1 MENDQLSPPDI
12 TSLLMKH
19 KTNIKTTL
27 NAVNIGIIQSFD
39 AAKQTATIKVAIKV
53 VRDVKPDGTKTLTE
67 HPLLLKVPVMMLFG
81 GNSFL
86 SMPIVAGDTCILL
99 FNDRDIDNW
108 LVNGGSQIPNSR
120 RTHDISDAIA
130 IVGLRDFQH
139 SITDYL
145 TGGIRLQFAG
155 NSKID
160 LTNNAINSLAALFTH
175 TGNVKVVG
183 DVRIEGGLTVTGTV
197 TGISG
202 GGFDVNTDITQA
214 TGKVLKAGNGA
225 TGTFNIV
232 TVADGIVTGG
242 S

>member
-1 MENDQLSPPDI
+1 MENDQLAPPDL
-12 TSLLMKH
+12 TSLLLKH
-19 KTNIKTTL
+19 KTNVKTTL
-27 NAVNIGIIQSFD
+27 NAVNIGIIQSFN

-67 HPLLLKVPVMMLFG
+67 HPLLLQVPVMTLFG
-81 GNSFL
+81 GGSFL

-108 LVNGGSQIPNSR
+108 ITKGGSQIPNSR

-130 IVGLRDFQH
+130 IVGIRDFQN
-139 SITDYL
+139 SIASYL

-160 LTNNAINSLAALFTH
+160 LTDNAINSLAALFTH
-175 TGNVKVVG
+175 TG
-183 DVRIEGGLTVTGTV
+183 DMRVTGSV
-197 TGISG
+197 TIVGNLNVQGTGGI
-202 GGFDVNTDITQA
+202 DTATINCNLTQLS
-214 TGKVLKAGNGA
+214 GKVLKAGNGA

-232 TVADGIVTGG
+232 TVQDGIVTGG